1 MANFHENVLAIAANE
16 ENMIKVLFRMGTNLV
31 ANGVHGGF
39 YLDEIAE
46 LDTAK
51 DVYYEVAPALVSNF
65 IDAFAGAPLPAG
77 VSATATP
84 GWKSP
89 TSSEDGF
96 KRQIQMLTRI
106 TARFSED
113 APGGVSVEVAA
124 TGPTGQALGDTT
136 SLSFAIKRTGCLQ
149 FGT

>member
-77 VSATATP
+77 VLRPQRRVGSRP
-84 GWKSP
+84 PVLKMV
-89 TSSEDGF
+89 SSGRS
-96 KRQIQMLTRI
+96 K
-106 TARFSED
+106 
-113 APGGVSVEVAA
+113 
-124 TGPTGQALGDTT
+124 
-136 SLSFAIKRTGCLQ
+136 C
-149 FGT
+149 